1 MPRSDLVQSAS
12 ALCLLVKGSIPT
24 VESCPIQIAN
34 MLRLLLLLGEMAL
47 PLGKGIYLLTAFI
60 FIYIYATPSLPKE
73 LTFDGMSL

>member
-47 PLGKGIYLLTAFI
+47 PLGKGIDLLTAFI
-60 FIYIYATPSLPKE
+60 LYMQLLLFRKSL
-73 LTFDGMSL
+73 LLMA

>member
-47 PLGKGIYLLTAFI
+47 PLGKGIDLLTLYMQLLLFRK
-60 FIYIYATPSLPKE
+60 SL
-73 LTFDGMSL
+73 LLMA

>member
-47 PLGKGIYLLTAFI
+47 PLGKGIDLLTAF
-60 FIYIYATPSLPKE
+60 IYATPSLPKE